1 MTDYWLNKLM
11 FDLQGPGAKQRW
23 LTDRAGVIDE
33 YPLAPE
39 LRRALLE
46 DDFAVIQPVA
56 NAYLLRTF
64 LLMCGLNDQQSMDV
78 LHGLHD
84 DSPVKGRQ
92 QGFVKGMQMPRAET
106 QRDMT
111 DG

>member
-11 FDLQGPGAKQRW
+11 FDLQGPGAKERW
-23 LTDRAGVIDE
+23 MNDRAAVIDG
-33 YPLAPE
+33 YPVSSE

-46 DDFAVIQPVA
+46 DDFSVIQPLA
-56 NAYLLRTF
+56 NAYLLRTY
-64 LLMCGLNDQQSMDV
+64 LLMCGLGDKQSMDV

-92 QGFVKGMQMPRAET
+92 AGFVKGAQMPQKET
-106 QRDMT
+106 A